1 MIAHHEDDWQD
12 TLPSS
17 RSREL
22 EAAVRTAARTRR
34 SRVQVMRR
42 PRRVPWG
49 AVGLWSLV
57 ALLGLSGVVLGC
69 WIDDYQDNEAPRA
82 VGAGE
87 R

>member
-1 MIAHHEDDWQD
+1 MNAHDREWMD

-49 AVGLWSLV
+49 AVGFWSLV
-57 ALLGLSGVVLGC
+57 AVLGLSGVVLGC
-69 WIDDYQDNEAPRA
+69 WIDDYQDNEAPCA
-82 VGAGE
+82 VEAPEG